1 MVYKRKFAWY
11 SLGIPLHKT
20 YHTSWKIETMDGP
33 LTSSGPKKPDSSIL
47 NAFKPAMVLLALLV
61 LFFAAMYFLG

>member
-1 MVYKRKFAWY
+1 
-11 SLGIPLHKT
+11 
-20 YHTSWKIETMDGP
+20 MDGP

-47 NAFKPAMVLLALLV
+47 NAFKPVMVLLALLV

>member
-1 MVYKRKFAWY
+1 MLDV
-11 SLGIPLHKT
+11 SHHKT
-20 YHTSWKIETMDGP
+20 YPTSWKIDTMDGP

-47 NAFKPAMVLLALLV
+47 NAFKPVMVLLALLV